1 MFNVTLAR
9 TYRWQT
15 EDEREQTN
23 FVVSLIKL
31 FRSVTR
37 GAPLQIAGIRDPDAA
52 PCTSLSY
59 SKSMA
64 LKSNDMLNSETTGT
78 SSTGF
83 FTYGTCPDSP

>member
-15 EDEREQTN
+15 ENEREQNN

-52 PCTSLSY
+52 PCKSLSY
-59 SKSMA
+59 RKCTA
-64 LKSNDMLNSETTGT
+64 LKSNGMLNSETTCT
-78 SSTGF
+78 SSASLF
-83 FTYGTCPDSP
+83 SYGTCPDSP